1 MTDMEAIRQ
10 RHSVRQYKPDRIEDE
25 KAALIKA
32 KIDELNREGDL
43 HLQFVEDADKTYNK
57 LFNRVSGLGT
67 APSVIACAGKDDA
80 SLDQRVGYFG
90 EKLVLYAQQL
100 GLNTCW
106 TGTFN
111 RKNIPA
117 DIPDGERLVISIAIG
132 YGKDGGRV
140 RKSKSKEQ
148 VSEVVGASDTSGASA
163 QRPEWFE
170 KGVEAALLAPTAI
183 NQQKF
188 LIRLKGDGNVE
199 FIDKG
204 GVLSQV
210 DLGIVKCHFEIG
222 SGKKQVPG

>member
-1 MTDMEAIRQ
+1 MTDIEAIRQ

-25 KAALIKA
+25 KVALIKS
-32 KIDELNREGDL
+32 KIDELNKEGNL
-43 HLQFVEDADKTYNK
+43 HLQFVEDAEKTYNK

-67 APSVIACAGKDDA
+67 APSVIACVGKDDA
-80 SLDQRVGYFG
+80 SLDQRVGYYG
-90 EKLVLYAQQL
+90 EKLVLYAQQI

-111 RKNIPA
+111 RKNISA
-117 DIPDGERLVISIAIG
+117 DVPDGERLVISIAIG
-132 YGKDGGRV
+132 YGKDSGRA
-140 RKSKSKEQ
+140 RKSKNKEQ
-148 VSEVVGASDTSGASA
+148 VTDAPSD
-163 QRPEWFE
+163 RPEWFE
-170 KGVEAALLAPTAI
+170 KGVELALLAPTAI

-188 LIRLKGDGNVE
+188 LIKLEGDGSVD

-222 SGKKQVPG
+222 SGKPVEI

>member
-1 MTDMEAIRQ
+1 MTDIEAIRQ
-10 RHSVRQYKPDRIEDE
+10 RHSVRQYKPDRIEAE
-25 KAALIKA
+25 KAALITA
-32 KIDELNREGDL
+32 KIAELNKEGDL
-43 HLQFVEDADKTYNK
+43 HLQFVEDAEKTYNK

-67 APSVIACAGKDDA
+67 APSVIACVGKDDA
-80 SLDQRVGYFG
+80 SLDQRVGYYG
-90 EKLVLYAQQL
+90 EKLVLYAQQI

-111 RKNIPA
+111 RKNIAA

-132 YGKDGGRV
+132 YGKDPGRA

-148 VSEVVGASDTSGASA
+148 VSDASGASSSH
-163 QRPEWFE
+163 PEWFE
-170 KGVEAALLAPTAI
+170 TGVEAALLAPTAI

-188 LIRLKGDGNVE
+188 LIKLNADESVE

-222 SGKKQVPG
+222 SGKKQIPG

>member
-1 MTDMEAIRQ
+1 MTDIEAIRQ

-25 KAALIKA
+25 KVSLLKA
-32 KIDELNREGDL
+32 KIDELNKEGNL
-43 HLQFVEDADKTYNK
+43 HLQFVEDAEKTYNK

-67 APSVIACAGKDDA
+67 APSVIACVGKDDA
-80 SLDQRVGYFG
+80 SLDQRVGYYG
-90 EKLVLYAQQL
+90 EKLVLYAQQI

-111 RKNIPA
+111 RKNISA

-132 YGKDGGRV
+132 YGKDPGRA
-140 RKSKSKEQ
+140 RKSKTKEQ
-148 VSEVVGASDTSGASA
+148 VSDAPSD
-163 QRPEWFE
+163 RPEWFE

-188 LIRLKGDGNVE
+188 LIKLGADESVE

-222 SGKKQVPG
+222 SGKAVKV

>member
-1 MTDMEAIRQ
+1 MTVIEAIRQ
-10 RHSVRQYKPDRIEDE
+10 RHSVRQYKPDRIEEE
-25 KAALIKA
+25 KVALLKA
-32 KIDELNREGDL
+32 KIDELNKEGDL
-43 HLQFVEDADKTYNK
+43 NLQFVEDAEKTYNK
-57 LFNRVSGLGT
+57 LFNRVSGVGT
-67 APSVIACAGKDDA
+67 APSVIACVGKDDA
-80 SLDQRVGYFG
+80 SLDQRVGYYG

-111 RKNIPA
+111 RKNISA
-117 DIPDGERLVISIAIG
+117 DVPDGERLVISIAIG
-132 YGKDGGRV
+132 YGKDPGRV

-148 VSEVVGASDTSGASA
+148 VSDVSGASSS
-163 QRPEWFE
+163 RPEWFE
-170 KGVEAALLAPTAI
+170 NGVEAALLAPTAI

-188 LIRLKGDGNVE
+188 LIRLNADESVE

-222 SGKKQVPG
+222 SGKKQIPG